1 MNNSNILKAIFE
13 IRKDLKNIVADGS
26 NPSVRSKY
34 ATIKGIME
42 ILQPEF
48 NKHNL
53 LFTSEFGKYNEQPGV
68 LSHLIWL
75 GGAEIERID
84 MFFPIK
90 EIADS
95 QRMGAAMTYGRRYNL
110 GALFNLTFEED
121 DDTGDS
127 EKPVVKKAPQPLNF

>member
-1 MNNSNILKAIFE
+1 MNNSNILKAVFE
-13 IRKDLKNIVADGS
+13 IRKDLKNIVADGN

-53 LFTSEFGKYNEQPGV
+53 LFTSEFGTLNEQPGV

-75 GGAEIERID
+75 GGAEIEHMD

-121 DDTGDS
+121 DDTGDTV
-127 EKPVVKKAPQPLNF
+127 KPTVKKAPQPLNF

>member
-1 MNNSNILKAIFE
+1 MNNTNILKAIFE

-26 NPSVRSKY
+26 NPSVRAKY

-53 LFTSEFGKYNEQPGV
+53 LFTSEFGTLNEQPGV

-75 GGAEIERID
+75 GGAETERID
-84 MFFPIK
+84 LFFPIK

-121 DDTGDS
+121 DDTGDT
-127 EKPVVKKAPQPLNF
+127 EKPVAKKEPQPLNF